1 MSIRIF
7 YEEPGVRL
15 KGWRKLTV
23 AIKSI
28 ILEAKM
34 LPGDVSV
41 IIVGDKELK
50 NINNEFLEHD
60 YFTDVITFKYNKGDI
75 VNGEIYVSKDTVT
88 ANASD
93 YKVSVQDELKRVIIH
108 GVLHLTGLDDKTEED
123 REEMHKSENRWLTLT

>member
-1 MSIRIF
+1 
-7 YEEPGVRL
+7 
-15 KGWRKLTV
+15 
-23 AIKSI
+23 
-28 ILEAKM
+28 M
-34 LPGDVSV
+34 L
-41 IIVGDKELK
+41 GDKELK

-60 YFTDVITFKYNKGDI
+60 YFTDVITFNYNKGDI